1 MMLVPL
7 NVTPYLFTGSH
18 EVKEH
23 HFFVGLDWTALL
35 RQKAEFIPQLDGE
48 DDTSYFDSEFKLKSF
63 FFFSEFPCV
72 FIGKVADKDFGNSF
86 FLATD
91 ARRIQMKQM
100 ETPFLTRKSFVKMI
114 QLYKAPRADAVL
126 HMSKEPNRIN
136 SVNS

>member
-63 FFFSEFPCV
+63 FLFRVPLCV
-72 FIGKVADKDFGNSF
+72 YRQSCNSF

-136 SVNS
+136 SVNN

>member
-63 FFFSEFPCV
+63 FLFRVPLCV
-72 FIGKVADKDFGNSF
+72 YRQSCNSF